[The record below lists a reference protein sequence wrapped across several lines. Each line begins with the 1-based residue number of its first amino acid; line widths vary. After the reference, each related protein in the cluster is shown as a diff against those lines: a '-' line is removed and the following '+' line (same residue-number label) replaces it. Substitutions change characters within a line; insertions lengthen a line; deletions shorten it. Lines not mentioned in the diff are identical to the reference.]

1 MTLGLYAL
9 AAAIILAV
17 ALLVVRR
24 VRDSRRRQAVWICT
38 DCRVGFSSEAA
49 ARDHLATHQQH

>member
-9 AAAIILAV
+9 AAAIVLAV
-17 ALLVVRR
+17 ALLAVRR

-38 DCRVGFSSEAA
+38 DCHGEGK
-49 ARDHLATHQQH
+49 